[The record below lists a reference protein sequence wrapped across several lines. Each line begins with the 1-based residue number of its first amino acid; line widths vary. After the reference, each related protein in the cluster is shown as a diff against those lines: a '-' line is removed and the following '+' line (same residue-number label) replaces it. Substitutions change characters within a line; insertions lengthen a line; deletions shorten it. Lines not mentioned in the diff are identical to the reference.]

1 MKSKKREGLRT
12 EESFYEDVIFYKKVD
27 KKQVNEF
34 MKKWRKNLEKFKQV
48 RLKKF
53 KDLLTPLE
61 EIVLPITI
69 HDTFLG
75 ISSFNVEMTDAEG
88 KEYYLIQDAPY
99 DYNKMN
105 TYLIGRRNSQLEP
118 KLDRDF
124 TFQMNKEKTTLIETG
139 ALRLREDGTNGEEVV
154 NFEYDTRNKKTK
166 VTIKSYSSKRTIKIQ
181 YPTQDSE
188 FDKKVLEYL
197 FYIEKE
203 KWYYYDVFPILEWII
218 TKEEERITISIVSEI
233 EKEIMSQIE
242 IQNGIVQ
249 KYTKSEVI
257 NEGEIHIQ
265 TAIYA
270 KEMRQFM
277 KEQCRQFY

>member
-1 MKSKKREGLRT
+1 MKRKKREGLRT

-124 TFQMNKEKTTLIETG
+124 TFQMN
-139 ALRLREDGTNGEEVV
+139 N
-154 NFEYDTRNKKTK
+154 
-166 VTIKSYSSKRTIKIQ
+166 
-181 YPTQDSE
+181 
-188 FDKKVLEYL
+188 
-197 FYIEKE
+197 
-203 KWYYYDVFPILEWII
+203 
-218 TKEEERITISIVSEI
+218 
-233 EKEIMSQIE
+233 
-242 IQNGIVQ
+242 
-249 KYTKSEVI
+249 
-257 NEGEIHIQ
+257 
-265 TAIYA
+265 
-270 KEMRQFM
+270 
-277 KEQCRQFY
+277 